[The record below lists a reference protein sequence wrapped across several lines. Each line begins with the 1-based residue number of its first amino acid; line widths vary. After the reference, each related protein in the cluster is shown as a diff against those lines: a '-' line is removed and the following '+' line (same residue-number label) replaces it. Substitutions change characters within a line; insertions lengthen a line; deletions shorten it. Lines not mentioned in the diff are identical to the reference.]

1 VNPTAGRRVVVV
13 GAGITGLSAAH
24 RLMVDRPGLEVT
36 VLEAAPVAG
45 GRLVTTPFAGLLVD
59 EGADSFLMRVPWA
72 ADLCTELGL
81 SDELVAPSARSA
93 SLWLDE
99 RLRPI
104 PAGSVLGL
112 PLDPAMVQP
121 GLLPE
126 ADLRRLAGP
135 GLPEKRL
142 PAGDG
147 PAGDLSI
154 GEVIRSCAGDAVL
167 ERLVD
172 PLLGGVNAGLA
183 DEMSCASMTP
193 QFLRAA
199 RSDDGLLATLRI
211 ATAGADPAAPIF
223 NAHPAGMAHLIET
236 LVERLAH
243 RVRTNQR
250 VLSITA
256 DENRW
261 LIDLDNGTETAD
273 AVVVTTPAPVAA
285 TLVKAA
291 CPRAATTLR
300 GIRHASVSLAAV
312 AYRRSDLEVP
322 ADQSGFLV
330 PRGSDM
336 LMTACSFAGSK
347 WSHLDDGEHTILRVS
362 AGRIDDDRS
371 SHMDDDTLVTALRRD
386 LSTTLGV
393 KAGPTAARVTRWPDS
408 LAQFPVGHRRQMA
421 EMLLGLNQDAP
432 GLFVTGSA
440 HNGVGIPACVRS
452 GSDAAAAVSELLG

>member
-1 VNPTAGRRVVVV
+1 MNTGAGRRVVVV
-13 GAGITGLSAAH
+13 GAGITGLTTAH
-24 RLMVDRPGLEVT
+24 RLMVDRPGLETT
-36 VLEAAPVAG
+36 VMESAPVAG
-45 GRLVTTPFAGLLVD
+45 GRLVTTPFAGLPVD
-59 EGADSFLMRVPWA
+59 EGADSFLTRVPWA
-72 ADLCTELGL
+72 TDLCAELGL
-81 SDELVAPSARSA
+81 SDELVSPSARSA

-99 RLRPI
+99 QLRPI
-104 PAGSVLGL
+104 PTGSVLGL
-112 PLDPAMVQP
+112 PLDPATVQP
-121 GLLPE
+121 GLLSE
-126 ADLRRLAGP
+126 ADLERLAGP
-135 GLPEKRL
+135 GVPDRPL

-154 GEVIRSCAGDAVL
+154 GEVIRSCAGPGVL

-172 PLLGGVNAGLA
+172 PLLGGVNAGMT
-183 DEMSCASMTP
+183 DEMSCALMAP

-199 RSDDGLLATLRI
+199 RSDEGLLATLRL
-211 ATAGADPAAPIF
+211 AVAEADPTTPVFA
-223 NAHPAGMAHLIET
+223 AHPAGMAHLVAT
-236 LVERLAH
+236 LVGRLGERI
-243 RVRTNQR
+243 RTSRR
-250 VLSITA
+250 VLTIAA
-256 DENRW
+256 DGDTWR
-261 LIDLDNGTETAD
+261 IGLDNGTEMAD
-273 AVVVTTPAPVAA
+273 AVVVATPAPVAA
-285 TLVKAA
+285 GLVNAA
-291 CPRAATTLR
+291 CPEAATTLR

-371 SHMDDDTLVTALRRD
+371 SHMDDDTLVSTLRRE
-386 LSTTLGV
+386 LSTTLGIE
-393 KAGPTAARVTRWPDS
+393 ADPTAVRVTRWPDS

-421 EMLLGLNQDAP
+421 EMLLALSHDAP

-452 GSDAAAAVSELLG
+452 GNDAAAAVSELLG